1 MQQVS
6 PPPVSAA
13 LASSEPVTESL
24 VTIEPAQSPRELTVV
39 IPAFNEEGAIADV
52 VRGILAKLG
61 DLVAEVLVVDDGSR
75 DATAR
80 LAAEAGARVISKRRN
95 RGYGAALKTG
105 IRACRTPYF
114 ITMDA
119 DGQHRAQDAR
129 ALWARAKENHMV
141 IGSRQ
146 ALIHSALWRMPG
158 KWVLNLI
165 AQILVQQRIPDLNSG
180 LRILH
185 RETVLKYLHICPSG
199 FSMSTTTTM
208 AFLTRGYD
216 VEFVP
221 IEVNQRIG
229 KSTVKLKT
237 GWDTLILILRIATL
251 FNPLRLFLPL
261 SILAFVSGLAWGLP
275 IVIAREGVSVG
286 AMLAIVTGLLL
297 FFLGLIS
304 DQISQLRLERFE
316 DVDPLNAVEAQ
327 HSELPAG
334 RQLTGE

>member
-1 MQQVS
+1 MPQS
-6 PPPVSAA
+6 SSTASAA
-13 LASSEPVTESL
+13 LAPRELVPGETPEP
-24 VTIEPAQSPRELTVV
+24 QKELTVV

-52 VRGILAKLG
+52 VRGVLDQLG
-61 DLVAEVLVVDDGSR
+61 DLVAEVVVVDDGSR
-75 DATAR
+75 DATAQ
-80 LAAEAGARVISKRRN
+80 LASEAGARVISKRRN

-129 ALWARAKENHMV
+129 ALWARAKDNHMV

-146 ALIHSALWRMPG
+146 GLIHSVWWRMPG
-158 KWVLNLI
+158 KWLLNLI

-185 RETVLKYLHICPSG
+185 RDTALKYLHICPSG

-221 IEVNQRIG
+221 IRVERRIG
-229 KSTVKLKT
+229 TSTVKLKT

-261 SILAFVSGLAWGLP
+261 SFLATVSGVAWGLP

-316 DVDPLNAVEAQ
+316 EAEPRGSSESATVEA
-327 HSELPAG
+327 SAKASRPG
-334 RQLTGE
+334 TIQLRE